1 MVKLTDELLEQIGE
15 EYEQK
20 KNEEIFTGI
29 YEKDTFY
36 QYLMKRLRELR
47 YDSVIYS

>member
-1 MVKLTDELLEQIGE
+1 MVKLTDELLEQLGK

-20 KNEEIFTGI
+20 KTEEVYSGI
-29 YEKDTFY
+29 YESDTFY

-47 YDSVIYS
+47 HDTIIYS